1 MSARSVW
8 SGMRPSLYPSVR
20 AISAP
25 FRRPA
30 TCTLIPSA
38 PARMAFCTA
47 RFMARRKLT
56 RCTSWCAIES
66 ATSCASTSGRLT
78 SSTLIATS
86 APPER
91 RPSSS
96 RSLSTSAPPL
106 PITTPGRA
114 VCTVTIT
121 LPGLRSMLIS
131 LSEACPRRWFRY
143 LRILASSTRSAGK
156 FRSAYQRLRQG
167 ATMPRRKP
175 RGCVFCPI
183 GLLLAVDDD
192 GELRGPLDDRRGPPH
207 GPGREALHAGTLV
220 GVGLLH
226 HQLVDV
232 DERPGRVGGL
242 GGVGHGRAEGLLDG
256 GGRTLLRELEDR
268 VRLVHPAAADQVQDQ
283 AYLAGAHADALG
295 ECACF
300 HVFSPGLARLRALVD
315 ELAAVPLEGARRGE
329 LAELVAHHLLGE
341 VHGDELV
348 AVVHRQRV
356 ADELGGDGGAA
367 RPGLGH
373 ALLAPLV
380 HRPDLLL
387 EALLY
392 EGPLLQASGHSF
404 LDRT

>member
-30 TCTLIPSA
+30 SCTLIPSA

-47 RFMARRKLT
+47 RFMARRNDT
-56 RCTSWCAIES
+56 RCTSWWAIES
-66 ATSCASTSGRLT
+66 AMSCASTSGRFT

-86 APPER
+86 LPPER

-121 LPGLRSMLIS
+121 LPGLRSISIS
-131 LSEACPRRWFRY
+131 LIEACPRRWWRYFR
-143 LRILASSTRSAGK
+143 IFSSSTSLAGK
-156 FRSAYQRLRQG
+156 SRSAYQRLRQG

-207 GPGREALHAGTLV
+207 GAGREALQPRALV

-232 DERPGRVGGL
+232 DERSLGVGGL
-242 GGVGHGRAEGLLDG
+242 RRVGDGRAQGLLDG
-256 GGRTLLRELEDR
+256 GG
-268 VRLVHPAAADQVQDQ
+268 
-283 AYLAGAHADALG
+283 
-295 ECACF
+295 
-300 HVFSPGLARLRALVD
+300 
-315 ELAAVPLEGARRGE
+315 
-329 LAELVAHHLLGE
+329 
-341 VHGDELV
+341 
-348 AVVHRQRV
+348 
-356 ADELGGDGGAA
+356 
-367 RPGLGH
+367 
-373 ALLAPLV
+373 
-380 HRPDLLL
+380 
-387 EALLY
+387 
-392 EGPLLQASGHSF
+392 GPLLGKLQ
-404 LDRT
+404 DRVSLVDAAAANQVEDH